1 MLSVWNLEGERTGRR
16 DDVYRV
22 IEMMAFILSDCNRTE
37 GIKDMMADKVLPI
50 PTGAGAAEAEAAAD
64 ERIKIRYELIRQY
77 KKDYP
82 LFQPS
87 PILGSGGSCDGIG
100 LGDKMRTTL
109 QNVLEQVANSV
120 RELSHP
126 DMAPNY
132 ESIILKLRKLERA
145 VERSIVRAG
154 SSAAL

>member
-1 MLSVWNLEGERTGRR
+1 
-16 DDVYRV
+16 
-22 IEMMAFILSDCNRTE
+22 
-37 GIKDMMADKVLPI
+37 
-50 PTGAGAAEAEAAAD
+50 
-64 ERIKIRYELIRQY
+64 
-77 KKDYP
+77 
-82 LFQPS
+82 
-87 PILGSGGSCDGIG
+87 
-100 LGDKMRTTL
+100 MRTTL